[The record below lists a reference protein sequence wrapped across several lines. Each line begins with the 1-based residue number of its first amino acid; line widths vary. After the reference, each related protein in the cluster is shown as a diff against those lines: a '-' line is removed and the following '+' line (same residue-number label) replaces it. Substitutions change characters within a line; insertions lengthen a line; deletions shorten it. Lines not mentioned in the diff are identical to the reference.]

1 MTESIAL
8 SLQERL
14 DAVRIA
20 IARDARRS
28 PDAARGLLESRARR
42 LARPVEDTTRTEADA
57 LDLLVC
63 EVGDER
69 LAVPLASIVAVAR
82 PGNIARLPRAVA
94 PVFGVTAWRGRPLTV
109 LSVAA
114 VQAPTGDQTRLVV
127 LGAGA
132 RAALALVVDAV
143 DDVLRVQHGDLAP
156 PGPGPRHRYA
166 LGITADGLLVLSGD
180 ALLTPE
186 SLSP

>member
-1 MTESIAL
+1 MSESIVA
-8 SLQERL
+8 SLQDRL
-14 DAVRIA
+14 DAVRVA
-20 IARDARRS
+20 FARDARRS
-28 PDAARGLLESRARR
+28 PEQSRALLESRARR
-42 LARPVEDTTRTEADA
+42 LARPVDDTSRSEADA

-63 EVGDER
+63 DVGDER
-69 LAVPLASIVAVAR
+69 LAIPLPSIVAVSR

-109 LSVAA
+109 LSVAT
-114 VQAPTGDQTRLVV
+114 VQAPVGEQTRLVV

-143 DDVLRVQHGDLAP
+143 DDVRRVQHADLAP

-186 SLSP
+186 SLSQ